1 MQLNI
6 INAGLLGIRLSPVL
20 LASHFALQAILNQD
34 TGGVLYLSGLM
45 FTCFIAYLFKNVM
58 NGTGDNS
65 IGAHLICNSI
75 GIDGFENISLTQVV
89 LNYTLG
95 YFSIAVCT
103 GKGNKC
109 NDKWMPIVFFLSLI
123 ISNIALEY
131 SNKCLLTSSLMLSA
145 LIGIIG
151 GMSWAGFLK
160 GAGYR
165 NLPLFGGISNKITC
179 SKAKSNISCS
189 APP

>member
-1 MQLNI
+1 MKLDI

-45 FTCFIAYLFKNVM
+45 FTCFIAYLFKSVLDDPSKIDE
-58 NGTGDNS
+58 GS
-65 IGAHLICNSI
+65 AQHLICNSI
-75 GIDGFENISLTQVV
+75 GIDGFNNISLTQIV

-109 NDKWMPIVFFLSLI
+109 NDKWLPIVFFVSLI

-131 SNKCLLTSSLMLSA
+131 SNNCISVSSLMLSA

-189 APP
+189 K